1 MNADGSKAGEELL
14 KTAARSIG
22 TLAEQIEETVNQ
34 GKKKL
39 SEMQSALVDK
49 TKYAAQTTDDYVRE
63 NPWKS
68 VGLAAGL
75 GLIVGLLLRR
85 R

>member
-14 KTAARSIG
+14 KTAARNVGS
-22 TLAEQIEETVNQ
+22 LADQIEETVNQ

-39 SEMQSALVDK
+39 TEMQSALLEK
-49 TKYAAQTTDDYVRE
+49 TKYAAQTTDDYVHE
-63 NPWKS
+63 NPWKA
-68 VGLAAGL
+68 VGLAAGV